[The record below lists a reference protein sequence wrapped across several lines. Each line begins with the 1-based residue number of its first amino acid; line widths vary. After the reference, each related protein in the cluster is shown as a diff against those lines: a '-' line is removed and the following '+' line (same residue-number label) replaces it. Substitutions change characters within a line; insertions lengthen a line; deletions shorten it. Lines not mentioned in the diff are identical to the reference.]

1 MKGIKPSVDNWKSLK
16 LKGRKSSNL
25 SQSMLPSPFIY
36 SNLNLGFQGEIRT
49 AGLYSS
55 LKEGDEGVHE
65 GLYFISGYCQN
76 KELLMQQRATRK
88 LIKKQPTVAKFIFR
102 TQKSPNITLQS
113 KEKEFFLTF

>member
-65 GLYFISGYCQN
+65 GLYFISGY
-76 KELLMQQRATRK
+76 
-88 LIKKQPTVAKFIFR
+88 
-102 TQKSPNITLQS
+102 TLP
-113 KEKEFFLTF
+113 K

>member
-1 MKGIKPSVDNWKSLK
+1 MRVCILF
-16 LKGRKSSNL
+16 RA
-25 SQSMLPSPFIY
+25 I
-36 SNLNLGFQGEIRT
+36 
-49 AGLYSS
+49 
-55 LKEGDEGVHE
+55 H
-65 GLYFISGYCQN
+65 CQN